1 MSKPAPGASGSEL
14 AQQTRQ
20 RFVAD
25 VGRAMV
31 ELVAAVQERLTTL
44 INEAAPSREMQTR
57 RDIWTL
63 YQSRRE
69 AWLEGTLKDWRL
81 ALSPPARVPKKN
93 VESGFELVGT
103 EVVENKIV
111 ASRLVLHVMETV
123 SVEFND
129 LQVRIKRL
137 EARKDLEDFD
147 ILRPEVLLLLMIEQW
162 AIVGMPRDAWPMVNE
177 VAYKLLTERIK
188 QAYLNANNFLIEH
201 GVMPTIALG
210 DRVKRIV
217 SAPARTGASSP
228 TTVAKAAPRA
238 PADSAYQET
247 LVLPADSPMTRARQQ
262 ASNVLG
268 QIMHLLGSAGGVD
281 FKATRYQ
288 PPSPALIAALAEPA
302 PESDVYSE
310 TDTVCADGSSANV
323 ARVAVEL
330 RRRTTDLKNKAAT
343 PGEKATIE
351 IVALMFQAI
360 LQEDRIPPGIR
371 VWFARLQM
379 PVLREALSEPDF
391 FSTLNHPARKLID
404 RMGSCVMGFD
414 ASGISG
420 SALEE
425 EIKRVVQVIEQ
436 YPDTGKRVYQ
446 TVYDE
451 FQQFLAQF
459 LSDQSSTQR
468 VVSVAQ
474 QIEEKET
481 LTIQYTIEMRNM
493 LKDMPVRNEIREFLF
508 KVWAEVLALVA
519 VRKGPQHEETL
530 TFKKSAADLIWA
542 ASAKPERSDR
552 ARVIADLPQ
561 LLQKLRAGM
570 TLLGLVPSEQQAYI
584 KTVSDTL
591 ADAFLSKTQAI
602 APERMAAMSE
612 HLAHL
617 EDFVSDDG
625 SGDLPLDAQSIEE
638 LLGLDAASLDVVVDG
653 GSNPTP
659 AMLVWAQELQ
669 LGAWFTLNHNAHTD
683 QVQLVWRSQRKQLHL
698 LASNTGH
705 SYLMQTR
712 RLAAYLQAG
721 LLLPQEQETLTE
733 RATRDAL
740 IKLEAN
746 PERLFR

>member
-1 MSKPAPGASGSEL
+1 MSKPAPGASGSKL

-570 TLLGLVPSEQQAYI
+570 TLLGLAPSEQQAYI

-746 PERLFR
+746 PERLLR

>member
-81 ALSPPARVPKKN
+81 ALSPPVQVPKKN

-561 LLQKLRAGM
+561 LLQKLRSGM
-570 TLLGLVPSEQQAYI
+570 TLLGLAPSEQQAYI

-659 AMLVWAQELQ
+659 AMLDWAQELQ

>member
-31 ELVAAVQERLTTL
+31 ELVAAVQERLTIL

-653 GSNPTP
+653 GSNPAP
-659 AMLVWAQELQ
+659 AMLDWAQELQ